1 MKTRKLTL
9 KRDVLRELGTDELAE
24 VVAGTATGVGAGQ
37 TRHSCLAYISCFQ
50 QDCVGHTRNCL
61 PPE

>member
-1 MKTRKLTL
+1 MNNKKLTL
-9 KRDVLRELGTDELAE
+9 KRDVLQELGSDELAG
-24 VVAGTATGVGAGQ
+24 VVAGTATGTGAGQ

-50 QDCVGHTRNCL
+50 QHCVGHTVNCV